1 MPRVRILISGAGIGG
16 IALAFWLS
24 KLGHSVTIV
33 ERFPGLRV
41 NGLQLDLRGHGITV
55 MKRMGLEDA
64 FRSVS
69 APEQGIQLVD
79 THGRRWAYFG
89 ANTSGQGSQ
98 SFTSEY
104 EIMRADLCRIMHDA
118 AKDEVRYIFGA
129 SIGSYEDKEA
139 GAVEVRFTNGSVE
152 DFDLVVGADGLGSR
166 MRKMMFG
173 SEMGFH
179 SINEN
184 IAYLRIP
191 RPAQHGEE
199 YMATAYVAPGGRFI
213 LTRRHN
219 PHQLQVYL
227 TSRNVTQRLQSIKR
241 GDVEAEKKAFA
252 DEFRGAGWE
261 AESLLDALLGSDDFY
276 CESQGIIKLESWS
289 CGRATLVGDAGYCS
303 AANGLG
309 TSCAMMGAY
318 VLAGEIARHVGSAND
333 DVKGANTR
341 EGIKIAL
348 EAYERKFRPYVD
360 IIQKGI
366 GEEGWFDNVQWKSWH
381 IYIFYWVVWLASIV
395 KLDRLLGRLMGDGK
409 KEWDLPDYE
418 ELK

>member
-1 MPRVRILISGAGIGG
+1 MPRLRILISGAGVGG

-33 ERFPGLRV
+33 ERFQGLRV

-55 MKRMGLEDA
+55 MKRMGLDAA
-64 FRSVS
+64 FRSVA

-79 THGRRWAYFG
+79 SQNRRWAYFG

-118 AKDEVRYIFGA
+118 AKERVRYIFGA
-129 SIGSYEDKEA
+129 SIESYDDKEA

-152 DFDLVVGADGLGSR
+152 EFDLLVGADGLRSR
-166 MRKMMFG
+166 MRMMMFG
-173 SEMGFH
+173 AEAGFQP
-179 SINEN
+179 INDN

-191 RPAQHGEE
+191 RPAEDGED
-199 YMATAYVAPGGRFI
+199 YMATAYLAPGGRFI

-219 PHQLQVYL
+219 SHQLQVYL
-227 TSRNVTQRLQSIKR
+227 ASKNLTQRLKSITR
-241 GDVEAEKKAFA
+241 GDVEAEKEAFA
-252 DEFRGAGWE
+252 DEFRDAGWQ
-261 AESLLDALLGSDDFY
+261 AESLLDALLKSDDFY
-276 CESQGIIKLESWS
+276 SDSQGIVKLDSWS
-289 CGRATLVGDAGYCS
+289 SGRATLVGDAGYCS

-309 TSCAMMGAY
+309 TSCAIMGAY
-318 VLAGEIARHVGSAND
+318 VLAGEIARHVGSAD
-333 DVKGANTR
+333 DDIKGANTR

-348 EAYERKFRPYVD
+348 DAYERKFRPYVN
-360 IIQKGI
+360 IIQKGL

-381 IYIFYWVVWLASIV
+381 LYIFYWVVWLASVV
-395 KLDRLLGRLMGDGK
+395 KLDRLLGRFMGDHT
-409 KEWDLPDYE
+409 KEWDLPEYE